1 MILNLTQHRAT
12 PEQVEAG
19 VVDLP
24 EAMREVLMKALT
36 FEDLPSPEEI
46 QDRAWTIANLAM
58 EVCDDIHR
66 AAWNATQAGQV
77 PANASLK
84 VATMIGGAPFLMS
97 TLERE
102 LAEAGLEPAY
112 AFSRREVVEQP
123 QADGSVRK
131 MAVFRH
137 VGFVPAVL

>member
-1 MILNLTQHRAT
+1 MILNLTQHWAT
-12 PEQVEAG
+12 PEQVAAG

-24 EAMREVLMKALT
+24 EAMRGVLVKALT
-36 FEDLPSPEEI
+36 FEDLPSPEEV
-46 QDRAWTIANLAM
+46 QDRAWTITNLALK
-58 EVCDDIHR
+58 VCDDIR
-66 AAWNATQAGQV
+66 KAAWNATQAGQV
-77 PANASLK
+77 PTSDSLK

-137 VGFVPAVL
+137 VCFVPAVL